1 MNWKQVDK
9 LEFTDKELEIINFY
23 CADEMFR
30 LKKICNPLLAINK
43 VKRMNYDDL
52 YSDALKVLIESVKDY
67 DGEKAKF
74 ETYLIGNIKRSFY
87 DWMRDSLRWKRCNLQ
102 TDEKG
107 HKKFSENGLPIPI
120 YNLSFDCPT
129 DEGKYL
135 KDIVPDKNSLEYDTE
150 FSPEMKEYLARLSKI
165 QRMIITYLSEG
176 YLPEEI
182 QEILHIND
190 KTYKD
195 NYKTIMD
202 EKNLRIIRVLTVGGR

>member
-30 LKKICNPLLAINK
+30 LKKICNPLLSINK

-67 DGEKAKF
+67 DGERAKF
-74 ETYLIGNIKRSFY
+74 ETYLTGNIKRSFY

-107 HKKFSENGLPIPI
+107 HKKFGKNGLPIPI
-120 YNLSFDCPT
+120 YNLSFDYPT
-129 DEGKYL
+129 DDGEYL
-135 KDIVPDKNSLEYDTE
+135 KDIVPDTKNYLEDEIELSPKVKQYLHSLSNDQLEV
-150 FSPEMKEYLARLSKI
+150 
-165 QRMIITYLSEG
+165 TYLIMEG
-176 YLPEEI
+176 QSQENI
-182 QEILHIND
+182 KEIL
-190 KTYKD
+190 
-195 NYKTIMD
+195 
-202 EKNLRIIRVLTVGGR
+202 NLTQSEFNNRMNGIKAYENISILF

>member
-1 MNWKQVDK
+1 MNWKQIDK
-9 LEFTDKELEIINFY
+9 LEFTEKEMEVINFY

-107 HKKFSENGLPIPI
+107 HKKFGKNGLPIPI
-120 YNLSFDCPT
+120 YNLSFDYPT
-129 DEGKYL
+129 DDGEYL
-135 KDIVPDKNSLEYDTE
+135 KDIVPDTKNYLEDEIE
-150 FSPEMKEYLARLSKI
+150 FSPKVKQYLHSLSND
-165 QRMIITYLSEG
+165 QLEVAYLIMEG
-176 YLPEEI
+176 QSQENI
-182 QEILHIND
+182 KEIL
-190 KTYKD
+190 
-195 NYKTIMD
+195 
-202 EKNLRIIRVLTVGGR
+202 NLTQSEFNNCMNGIKAYENISILF

>member
-30 LKKICNPLLAINK
+30 LKKICNPLLSINK

-67 DGEKAKF
+67 DGERAKF
-74 ETYLIGNIKRSFY
+74 ETYLTGNIKRSFY

-107 HKKFSENGLPIPI
+107 HKKFGKNGLPIPI
-120 YNLSFDCPT
+120 YNLSFDYPT
-129 DEGKYL
+129 DDGEYL
-135 KDIVPDKNSLEYDTE
+135 KDIVPDTKNYLENEEVE
-150 FSPEMKEYLARLSKI
+150 FSPKMEKYLHSLSDE
-165 QRMIITYLSEG
+165 QLEVVYLIMEG
-176 YLPEEI
+176 QEQENI
-182 QEILHIND
+182 KEIL
-190 KTYKD
+190 
-195 NYKTIMD
+195 
-202 EKNLRIIRVLTVGGR
+202 NLTQSEFNNCMNGIKAYENISILF

>member
-23 CADEMFR
+23 CVDEMCR

-43 VKRMNYDDL
+43 VKKMNYDDL

-107 HKKFSENGLPIPI
+107 HKKFGENGLPIPI
-120 YNLSFDCPT
+120 YNLSFDYPT
-129 DEGKYL
+129 DDGEYL
-135 KDIVPDKNSLEYDTE
+135 KDIVPDKNSLEYDAE
-150 FSPEMKEYLARLSKI
+150 FSSEMKKYLARLSKI

-176 YLPEEI
+176 YLPEVI
-182 QEILHIND
+182 QEMLHINE

>member
-23 CADEMFR
+23 CADEMYK

-74 ETYLIGNIKRSFY
+74 ETYLTGNIKRSFY

-165 QRMIITYLSEG
+165 QRMIITYLNEG